1 MCIEFGI
8 FYLYAFEHSWCGKTA
23 SATITSWDPGE
34 QSIEAANGFKIQNWI
49 TLVIFKMMH

>member
-23 SATITSWDPGE
+23 SATITSWDLGE

-49 TLVIFKMMH
+49 TLVIFKTMH